1 MSGDVRSDES
11 ASDGESSVA
20 DDGSGGTAANTRGF
34 WEGDWSIENWAFI
47 GFFVLLATITVV
59 FSTSRGPL
67 PALEPSIPPAVYL
80 YSTMGALGYAFTKLI
95 TGLGDFVEW
104 GNVEELVEMALRI
117 PAAWVLAAGV
127 FLLSSVLLSAEIA
140 ADARLIA
147 GVSFLVGLYVN
158 VAFESLGALA
168 DRLLARRES

>member
-1 MSGDVRSDES
+1 MSGDARSNEP
-11 ASDGESSVA
+11 ASDGEKSVA
-20 DDGSGGTAANTRGF
+20 DDGFDETSASTRSF
-34 WEGDWSIENWAFI
+34 WDGEWSVENWAII

-59 FSTSRGPL
+59 FSTGRGPF
-67 PALEPSIPPAVYL
+67 PPLEPPIPPAVYL

-104 GNVEELVEMALRI
+104 GNVEELVEIALRI

-127 FLLSSVLLSAEIA
+127 FLLSSLLLSAEIA

-147 GVSFLVGLYVN
+147 GVSFLVGLYIN

-168 DRLLARRES
+168 DRLLGRRDS

>member
-1 MSGDVRSDES
+1 MSRDVRSSERTS
-11 ASDGESSVA
+11 GGEDPVS
-20 DDGSGGTAANTRGF
+20 DDGFDGTSTDSRSF
-34 WEGDWSIENWAFI
+34 WGGDWSSENWIFI
-47 GFFVLLATITVV
+47 GFFVLLATVTVA
-59 FSTSRGPL
+59 FSTSWGLL

-95 TGLGDFVEW
+95 TGIGDFVEW
-104 GNVEELVEMALRI
+104 GNVEELIEMALRI

-127 FLLSSVLLSAEIA
+127 FLLSSVLLSAEVA

-168 DRLLARRES
+168 DRLLAKRES